1 MQSLG
6 LFKRTELGL
15 EGRIRTLYIDLI
27 LCVIK
32 ANCELRSAESNP
44 DYIIKSKYSTLGY
57 GWNEAGDVNEDGS
70 LMSHIRLEF
79 REPFIQTSF
88 SAMLSQRENDWV
100 MEWDSSP
107 PEYTPFPL
115 PPFVRTPHC
124 NDDFIEHCQS
134 KMEGNTHGT

>member
-1 MQSLG
+1 MQALG
-6 LFKRTELGL
+6 IFKRTELGL
-15 EGRIRTLYIDLI
+15 EGRIRTLHIDLI
-27 LCVIK
+27 LRIIK

-44 DYIIKSKYSTLGY
+44 DHVIKSKYSTLGY

-70 LMSHIRLEF
+70 LMGHIRLEF

-88 SAMLSQRENDWV
+88 SAKLSQRENDWV

-115 PPFVRTPHC
+115 PPFVRTAHR
-124 NDDFIEHCQS
+124 NDDFIEHCKS